1 MNAKDLLESMTGACD
16 GPMKM
21 LFGNTSS
28 TTHPITIFF
37 SEGSNPSRVAQR
49 TMIVD
54 GRKFLVQVISLS
66 ENY

>member
-1 MNAKDLLESMTGACD
+1 MNTSELLEEMTETQSGITTFL
-16 GPMKM
+16 GKM
-21 LFGNTSS
+21 ATI
-28 TTHPITIFF
+28 HPITTFF

-54 GRKFLVQVISLS
+54 GRKFLVQVVSLS